1 MAANKNLP
9 VWLSPADRRQYEP
22 ASIQNYD
29 EHGLVLVS
37 LSAYA
42 EGEEIVIGIG
52 GPLSSQDQNRGTIM
66 DLMKVKIDRRE
77 QMETSGGGY
86 FEYQVKYRGA
96 RDQEHCS

>member
-9 VWLSPADRRQYEP
+9 VWLSPADRCQYEP

-42 EGEEIVIGIG
+42 EGEEILIGIG
-52 GPLSSQDQNRGTIM
+52 VPLSGKGNDPDKIM
-66 DLMKVKIDRRE
+66 DLMKVRIDRRE
-77 QMETSGGGY
+77 QVETSGGGY
-86 FEYQVKYRGA
+86 FEYQAKYRGA
-96 RDQEHCS
+96 RDQEHYS

>member
-22 ASIQNYD
+22 ASIRNYD

-52 GPLSSQDQNRGTIM
+52 GLLSSQDHNRGTIM
-66 DLMKVKIDRRE
+66 DLMKIKIDRRE
-77 QMETSGGGY
+77 QIETSGDGY
-86 FEYQVKYRGA
+86 FEYKAKYSSAHG
-96 RDQEHCS
+96 Q